1 VNLLRLPLFLVR
13 FAVDLIVANLQ
24 VASAVVAPRLD
35 VHPGIVAVPTGLRGL
50 RLVLLANYVT
60 LTPGT
65 ISVDVSRD
73 GGVLYVHALDLDS
86 PEQLR
91 ADVAE
96 VERRIREV
104 FGP

>member
-1 VNLLRLPLFLVR
+1 MNLLRLPLFAGR
-13 FAVDLIVANLQ
+13 FVYDLLRANLE
-24 VASAVVAPRLD
+24 VAGAVLSPALD
-35 VHPGIVAVPTGLRGL
+35 VRPGIVAVPTELRGL
-50 RLVLLANYVT
+50 RFVMLANYVT

-73 GGVLYVHALDLDS
+73 GSVLYVHALDLSS
-86 PEQLR
+86 PEELR
-91 ADVAE
+91 AEVAD

>member
-1 VNLLRLPLFLVR
+1 VNLLRLPLFAAR
-13 FAVDLIVANLQ
+13 FIADMVTANLH
-24 VASAVVAPRLD
+24 VAAAVISPKLD
-35 VHPGIVAVPTGLRGL
+35 VRPGIVAVPTQLSGP

-73 GGVLYVHALDLDS
+73 SSVLYVHALDLSAPD
-86 PEQLR
+86 ELR
-91 ADVAE
+91 AEVAE
-96 VERRIREV
+96 VERRILEV

>member
-1 VNLLRLPLFLVR
+1 MNLLRLPLFVVR
-13 FAVDLIVANLQ
+13 FALDLLIANVQ
-24 VASAVVAPRLD
+24 VARAVLAPNFG
-35 VHPGIVAVPTGLRGL
+35 VHPGIVAVPTQLRGW
-50 RLVLLANYVT
+50 RLVLLAHYVT

-73 GGVLYVHALDLDS
+73 NSVIYVHALDLAS
-86 PEQLR
+86 PDELR
-91 ADVAE
+91 ASVGE

>member
-1 VNLLRLPLFLVR
+1 VNLHRLPLFVAR
-13 FAVDLIVANLQ
+13 FVFDLLTANLQ
-24 VASAVVAPRLD
+24 VAAAVLAPQLD
-35 VHPGIVAVPTGLRGL
+35 VRPGIVAVSTQLRGT

-73 GGVLYVHALDLDS
+73 GTVLYVHALDLGS
-86 PEQLR
+86 PDDLR
-91 ADVAE
+91 AEVAD
-96 VERRIREV
+96 VERRILEV